1 MEHPEIL
8 YSKEGFEFVKVLKYK
23 YSLKFSIEN
32 PNIILD
38 KIIDFSLIKL
48 MYDLNPDI
56 YDKINLQKINDNE
69 AIMTILMKHLFEDLG
84 LPQRFSYVNITKY
97 TDENKITFISQSIQS
112 GRPEGMPIDSQQ
124 LPLQIMICN
133 CDILTPHQILFTFDI
148 SFNQN
153 MIIPPF
159 AEKMIGLITFKM
171 FNRVKQ
177 FIEKIVI

>member
-1 MEHPEIL
+1 MEQSEIL
-8 YSKEGFEFVKVLKYK
+8 YSKEGFEFLKVFKNK

-32 PNIILD
+32 PNIILH

-48 MYDLNPDI
+48 MYDLNADI
-56 YDKINLQKINDNE
+56 YEKINLEKINDNE

-84 LPQRFSYVNITKY
+84 LPQKFSHINIQKY
-97 TDENKITFISQSIQS
+97 TTQNTITFISQSIKS
-112 GRPEGMPIDSQQ
+112 GHPEGMPINSQQ

-133 CDILTPHQILFTFDI
+133 CESITPHKILFTIDI

-159 AEKMIGLITFKM
+159 VEKIIGLLIFKI

-177 FIEKIVI
+177 FIENIVI